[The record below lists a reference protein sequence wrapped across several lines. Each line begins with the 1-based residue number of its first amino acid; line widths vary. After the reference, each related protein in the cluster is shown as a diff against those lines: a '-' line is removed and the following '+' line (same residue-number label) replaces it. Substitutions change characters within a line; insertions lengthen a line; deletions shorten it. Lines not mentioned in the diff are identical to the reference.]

1 MKTLIAVH
9 YQIVRDGITR
19 ILTDDPE
26 ITVSKT
32 AHREE
37 QICVFLADN
46 EIDVVIV
53 DLDMPDL
60 DGTDTIA
67 EIHNTYPDSH
77 ILAISNDVKA
87 ARIKSV
93 LQAGASGFIC
103 KKRSADELIEASKEV
118 YNGNQYLCDESISL
132 LIDENKDKS
141 SESAGNIAG
150 LTEREKEVLELI
162 CEEYIN
168 REIADLLGI
177 SVRTVDAHRRNL
189 LQKTGVKNT
198 AGLVKFAIKHRLF
211 IMS

>member
-1 MKTLIAVH
+1 MKILIAVH
-9 YQIVRDGITR
+9 YQIVRDGLTR

-32 AHREE
+32 AHSRE
-37 QICVFLADN
+37 QLCAFLANN

-53 DLDMPDL
+53 DLDMPEL
-60 DGTDTIA
+60 DEIDTVS
-67 EIHNTYPDSH
+67 EVNNNYSDSH
-77 ILAISNDVKA
+77 ILAISNDAKA

-103 KKRSADELIEASKEV
+103 KKRSADELIEASKEI

-132 LIDENKDKS
+132 LINENEDIS
-141 SESAGNIAG
+141 SEPAGTTAD

-168 REIADLLGI
+168 REIADQLGI

-189 LQKTGVKNT
+189 LQKTGAKNT

-211 IMS
+211 ILS

>member
-1 MKTLIAVH
+1 MKILIAVH
-9 YQIVRDGITR
+9 YQIVRDGLTR

-26 ITVSKT
+26 ITVSET
-32 AHREE
+32 AHSQE
-37 QICVFLADN
+37 QLCAFLANN

-53 DLDMPDL
+53 DLDMPEL
-60 DGTDTIA
+60 DEIDTVS
-67 EIHNTYPDSH
+67 EVNSNYSDSH
-77 ILAISNDVKA
+77 ILAISNDAKA

-103 KKRSADELIEASKEV
+103 KKRSADELIEASKEI

-132 LIDENKDKS
+132 LINENEDIS
-141 SESAGNIAG
+141 SEPAGTTAD

-168 REIADLLGI
+168 REIADQLGI

-189 LQKTGVKNT
+189 LQKTGAKNT

-211 IMS
+211 ILS